1 MILGGFM
8 EKLFN
13 KITEDERLKKQLN
26 FIVELDKLKNIK
38 RRTILINSRKN
49 ENDAE
54 HSWHLS
60 MLALILFEYIDYDEK
75 VDILKIIKMVLIH
88 DIVEIDAGDTYCYD
102 ESANLDKAER
112 EIKAAD
118 RIFNILP
125 EDQEKE
131 FRDLWI
137 EFEKRETEEAKFAAA
152 LDRIQPLI
160 LNYFTEGEAWI
171 KHGIYAKQVI
181 ERNKHIRDASEKLWN
196 LAERII
202 EHSVELGYLKR

>member
-1 MILGGFM
+1 M

-13 KITEDERLKKQLN
+13 KITDNERLKKQLN

-38 RRTILINSRKN
+38 RRSLLIFSKKNEREN

-60 MLALILFEYIDYDEK
+60 MLALILFEYIDSDEK
-75 VDILKIIKMVLIH
+75 IDILKIIKMVLIH

-102 ESANLDKAER
+102 EDANLDKAER

-125 EDQEKE
+125 EDQEEE

-160 LNYFTEGEAWI
+160 LNYFTDGEAWI
-171 KHGIYAKQVI
+171 KHGIYAEQVI
-181 ERNKHIRDASEKLWN
+181 ERNKHIRDASEKLWQ